1 MHTGRISHPSNTP
14 HGRRP
19 IAPSAVKPEGKMFIA
34 YGPLE
39 MPEPRAL
46 STEEVAGTV
55 RDFRR
60 AAGAAVEAGADGVGI
75 HEANGY
81 PAQRFLSSN
90 ANRRDDRYGSSIP
103 NRIRFAVEVAS
114 AIAEEIGAGRTGVRV
129 SPGNPF
135 NDVVE
140 DDVPALYRALLD
152 EELATLVAYLHLLHG
167 GDEDLLRSVR
177 RDWTGVLVLN
187 RVGGDERGYTDYPTL
202 RETVTAGAHAA

>member
-19 IAPSAVKPEGKMFIA
+19 IAPSAVKPEGKMLTA

-90 ANRRDDRYGSSIP
+90 ANRRDDRYGGSIP

-114 AIAEEIGAGRTGVRV
+114 AVAEEIGAGRTGVRV